1 MPEDDLEYFHD
12 LLRYYYDSFSH
23 HLIEYKCNPKV
34 LYPFEQ
40 FRNQWRNYGKLGL
53 RMMISESKVF
63 LAEDDEIVDLEE
75 IVEKNIQHKY
85 SPELVQRC
93 SQKIFPMLQLAID
106 EKII

>member
-1 MPEDDLEYFHD
+1 
-12 LLRYYYDSFSH
+12 
-23 HLIEYKCNPKV
+23 
-34 LYPFEQ
+34 
-40 FRNQWRNYGKLGL
+40 
-53 RMMISESKVF
+53 MMISESKVF
-63 LAEDDEIVDLEE
+63 LADDDEIVDLEE